1 MNSLRLKEIGLSDST
16 ISTLAIF
23 GMRSVEDLV
32 EDCRNPILD
41 HVRFFSE
48 KTQDEIYNALE
59 NIGVKCRLTG
69 YEEMYCAI
77 FANEPHLRG
86 WLMRHP
92 FPAENLPALIDIIKC
107 AYFDKEVMQIIPMR
121 YGLFGDRP
129 MSVREV
135 HKVTEMPVELI
146 HRSEQNFLE
155 RMRNITR
162 VGKVRML
169 RYTREELYGRIS
181 LFERDLRDMRNALSL
196 SRQTQ

>member
-23 GMRSVEDLV
+23 GIRSVEDLV

-86 WLMRHP
+86 WLMKHP
-92 FPAENLPALIDIIKC
+92 FPAENLPALISIIK
-107 AYFDKEVMQIIPMR
+107 IIPMR

-129 MSVREV
+129 MSVREI